1 MYNIFDKITESV
13 RSPKERTKE
22 TERERS
28 NHERNESQEKKGS
41 RSSGMNQSTS
51 RSSKYDKRSAPGTSV
66 PPGHEWS
73 EHISSH
79 GKVYYY
85 NCLTEV
91 SQWDKPR
98 DFDLR
103 RTSSKDS
110 SYSSRS
116 S

>member
-1 MYNIFDKITESV
+1 
-13 RSPKERTKE
+13 
-22 TERERS
+22 
-28 NHERNESQEKKGS
+28 
-41 RSSGMNQSTS
+41 MNTSAS

-116 S
+116 SKYFFKLIITETKLKETFEQVVNIGTLFN